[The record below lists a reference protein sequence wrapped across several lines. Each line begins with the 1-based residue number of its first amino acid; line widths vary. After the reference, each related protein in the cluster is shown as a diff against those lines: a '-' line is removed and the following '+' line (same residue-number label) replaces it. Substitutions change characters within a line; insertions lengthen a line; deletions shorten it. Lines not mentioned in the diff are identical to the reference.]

1 MKRGAAILLLSF
13 LLALGIGE
21 FLVRSFAFR
30 NWLGKV
36 AGRGELQVLVR
47 QKGLYDRDVTRA
59 WKTELYLRGGNANE
73 VKDLVAREEKKVAL
87 ERLIRRTRL
96 ETAAGGES
104 TDQAALEHGL
114 ELIRWEFRDENGHAD
129 SLGKSPWNAFVFRQG
144 LKNQLR
150 ARRWLE
156 AKISSQLSPN
166 ESETRRVFDEHPAR
180 WQQPSRWRASH
191 LFLAAPDGSPDELVA
206 GKRTQI
212 ELLAKRLANGEL
224 FPALVAEFSED
235 ETTKKHGGDRGY
247 FAEER
252 MLPEIITA
260 VRLLQDGQISPPIQ
274 SRLGFHIL
282 RLTENLPA
290 RTLSYEEA
298 RPEIILELE
307 NQKRASTVTQL
318 IAGLR

>member
-1 MKRGAAILLLSF
+1 MKRAATIVLLSF

-36 AGRGELQVLVR
+36 TGRGELQVLVR
-47 QKGLYDRDVTRA
+47 QEGLYDRDVERA
-59 WKTELYLRGGNANE
+59 WKTELYLRGKNADE
-73 VKDLVAREEKKVAL
+73 VEDSVARDEKKAAL
-87 ERLIRRTRL
+87 ERLIVRARL
-96 ETAAGGES
+96 EAVAAGEP
-104 TDQAALEHGL
+104 TDQLELEHGL
-114 ELIRWEFRDENGHAD
+114 ELIRWEFRDEKGRAD
-129 SLGKSPWNAFVFRQG
+129 SLGKSPWNAFVFRQE

-150 ARRWLE
+150 VRRWLE

-166 ESETRRVFDEHPAR
+166 EFETRHVFDEHPAR

-191 LFLAAPDGSPDELVA
+191 LFLAAPDGSPDELVDA
-206 GKRTQI
+206 KRTQI
-212 ELLAKRLANGEL
+212 ELLAKRLGNGEL

-235 ETTKKHGGDRGY
+235 EATKKLGGDLGY

-260 VRLLQDGQISPPIQ
+260 VRLLQIGRISSPIQ
-274 SRLGFHIL
+274 SRLGFHLL
-282 RLTENLPA
+282 RLTESLPA
-290 RTLSYEEA
+290 RTLSYDEA
-298 RPEIILELE
+298 RSEIMLELE
-307 NQKRASTVTQL
+307 NQRRVPAVAQL